1 MKWNTKRVALAGGII
16 WAAGMFATTIISIY
30 TNGYAREFLNIMASI
45 YPGYTI
51 SLAGSVIGAIYG
63 FLDVFVLVYIF
74 TWIYKKLGK

>member
-16 WAAGMFATTIISIY
+16 WALGMFVTTIISIY
-30 TNGYAREFLNIMASI
+30 TNGYAQEFLNIMASI